1 MKVSL
6 IFVFSGTGDNFARA
20 CVHPRNDSRVGA
32 STLMPGNR
40 KLAKSYSP
48 FKSHFVGALNTV
60 LSYKKM
66 FSMTKTGRFLRG
78 FSVVDFSVVGFLLK
92 T

>member
-6 IFVFSGTGDNFARA
+6 IFVFSGTGDNFACA
-20 CVHPRNDSRVGA
+20 CVHPRSDNRVGA
-32 STLMPGNR
+32 STLMAGNR

-60 LSYKKM
+60 LSYKKC
-66 FSMTKTGRFLRG
+66 SP
-78 FSVVDFSVVGFLLK
+78 
-92 T
+92 